1 MRAMKKV
8 LASIGIATCLISLL
22 PVLTAQAKSA
32 KVVTDYQAR
41 HPLTSTPVAENVGN
55 IASFQHQ
62 IALLQNGS
70 SLANSYVSM
79 SKMSWK
85 QGKFLAAIEQANKAM
100 SLDPKNTD
108 AQFWRGLSYDS
119 LKQYDLAI
127 ADFDRTIALDNKYGL
142 AYYMRGLNYGT
153 KKKYD
158 MAIADMEIAAKLLKE
173 SGDDAYVNQAEK
185 MIGLYRV
192 LK

>member
-1 MRAMKKV
+1 MKK
-8 LASIGIATCLISLL
+8 LFFTALLLTASFLQAQSN
-22 PVLTAQAKSA
+22 PAQAKVA
-32 KVVTDYQAR
+32 TDYQAKY
-41 HPLTSTPVAENVGN
+41 PLTSTPVVENIHD

-62 IALLQNGS
+62 IALQEDNS
-70 SLANSYVSM
+70 SLADNYVRM
-79 SKMSWK
+79 SKFNWK
-85 QGKFLAAIEQANKAM
+85 QGKFLIAIECANKAM
-100 SLDPKNTD
+100 SLDPKNAD

-158 MAIADMEIAAKLLKE
+158 LAIADMEIAAKLLKE
-173 SGDDAYVNQAEK
+173 SGDDAYVTQSEK
-185 MIGLYRV
+185 MIGIYRV